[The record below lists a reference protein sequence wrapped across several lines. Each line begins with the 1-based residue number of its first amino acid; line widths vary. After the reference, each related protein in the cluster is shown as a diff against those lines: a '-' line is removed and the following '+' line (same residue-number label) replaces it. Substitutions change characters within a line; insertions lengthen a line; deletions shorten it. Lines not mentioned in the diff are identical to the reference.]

1 MHMDISER
9 SDISVPPERTD
20 VYADLGGGLNTL
32 ANAGSFSTLEAPA
45 NLPSIPIQPQPE
57 GVYVPL
63 SAEQIALNKRGLIDA
78 RAALA
83 ASRGI
88 PEAAAAV
95 EPRPEQLI
103 LPLVPKRG

>member
-1 MHMDISER
+1 MDIS
-9 SDISVPPERTD
+9 DRTN
-20 VYADLGGGLNTL
+20 AHAELGGGVYTFIQTGRL
-32 ANAGSFSTLEAPA
+32 ATSSGS
-45 NLPSIPIQPQPE
+45 PSIPIQPQPE

-63 SAEQIALNKRGLIDA
+63 SAEQIALNERGLIVA